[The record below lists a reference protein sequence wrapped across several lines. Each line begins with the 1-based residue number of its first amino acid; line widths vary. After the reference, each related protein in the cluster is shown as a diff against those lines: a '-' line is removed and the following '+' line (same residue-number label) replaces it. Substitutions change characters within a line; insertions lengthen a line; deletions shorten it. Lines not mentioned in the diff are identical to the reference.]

1 MIILIGSMTMPFHA
15 FGQAN
20 PGQAN
25 EHRVIAVL
33 GQAKVQGE
41 DVIVEILVE
50 VQPGQNA
57 NAVARQAL
65 QAQNARP
72 FDSASLGSVDS
83 FTVSGLVWKK
93 FPVVQNYNRANE
105 EIFGQTALVNTHTT
119 LDEVNTSN
127 FDIDFGGLTTR
138 CPSLVDE
145 CPGRQKFDRKNDV
158 AWLDLESG
166 VLGVAWFGTKK
177 KEVDIALNTDFNW
190 NAGCSN
196 VNNSYDA
203 QTVLLHENLHLTG
216 LGHSDDAGSVLQ
228 PIYSVA
234 SCSLGTDDIEGL
246 TYLYDNDILGSISGK
261 VTDGTE
267 PIEGATVVLEGTSLR
282 ATTTAQGTYTISN
295 VPDPV
300 TYTVTASADGFESDT
315 PLRQTVDGAVTI
327 DDFELTSSG
336 DGNGGGKGGGGPPS
350 CVPKK
355 FC

>member
-1 MIILIGSMTMPFHA
+1 
-15 FGQAN
+15 
-20 PGQAN
+20 
-25 EHRVIAVL
+25 VI
-33 GQAKVQGE
+33 
-41 DVIVEILVE
+41 
-50 VQPGQNA
+50 
-57 NAVARQAL
+57 
-65 QAQNARP
+65 
-72 FDSASLGSVDS
+72 
-83 FTVSGLVWKK
+83 
-93 FPVVQNYNRANE
+93 QNYNRANE
-105 EIFGQTALVNTHTT
+105 EIVLGEIELSFTHDT
-119 LDEVNTSN
+119 LDGVSTSN
-127 FDIDFGGLTTR
+127 FDIDYGGLTTR

-158 AWLDLESG
+158 AWLELEPG

-196 VNNSYDA
+196 ENGKINA

-216 LGHSDDAGSVLQ
+216 LGHSNDAGSVLQ
-228 PIYSVA
+228 PFYSVA
-234 SCSLGTDDIEGL
+234 NCSLGTDDIEGL
-246 TYLYDNDILGSISGK
+246 TYLYDNDILGSISGT

-267 PIEGATVVLEGTSLR
+267 PIEGATVVLDGTSLR
-282 ATTTAQGTYTISN
+282 ATTTANGFYTISN

-315 PLRQTVDGAVTI
+315 LLRQTVDGAVTI

-355 FC
+355 RCPQ